1 MGYIIVKAAGCLGNY
16 PGLGK
21 TWSSAMLG
29 ADLVKLR
36 NIYKDM
42 LDKVDLTQ
50 GAIEFVRGSDH
61 SQRSFGNFFYNQL
74 FINVDSH

>member
-1 MGYIIVKAAGCLGNY
+1 
-16 PGLGK
+16 
-21 TWSSAMLG
+21 MLG

-61 SQRSFGNFFYNQL
+61 SQRIFGNFFYNQL

>member
-1 MGYIIVKAAGCLGNY
+1 
-16 PGLGK
+16 
-21 TWSSAMLG
+21 MLG

-50 GAIEFVRGSDH
+50 AAIEFVRGSDH
-61 SQRSFGNFFYNQL
+61 SQRIFGNFFYNQL